1 MALNVLK
8 KTYVFSSESV
18 KKFIEDRTNVIGKMN
33 KTSASAV
40 VEDILL
46 DRLLPCHSF
55 VSQMVKAV
63 YVADWKM
70 EEVLEAV
77 FEWNGEWINYKS
89 RYSNFLPLIEFV
101 INEQIYNRSLEIKNN
116 ERIYHF
122 LDKLDSVANKM
133 HDLSQN
139 SREETEKMYW
149 YEEERYVRELI
160 SQTTPEDTKL
170 RPINFYKV
178 FTKPKN
184 WEIFK
189 SMQLTYIVMLDLV
202 ILQKQW
208 RNDPEIKE
216 HILEILEDLS
226 KDWND
231 ENE

>member
-8 KTYVFSSESV
+8 KTYVFSSENV

-89 RYSNFLPLIEFV
+89 RYSNFLPIIEFV

-139 SREETEKMYW
+139 SREETEKIYW

-216 HILEILEDLS
+216 QVLEILEDLS